1 MWHPAACAPQVWGV
15 GDVGVV
21 CGRRSRE
28 PAGLAASR
36 LGARARTLRLTLF
49 LLSPERPDGAMQKI
63 LIRTRTTRNKDKH
76 RKVSHRVHVR
86 DDQLATGTHWRYGE
100 RHGRVCFTI

>member
-28 PAGLAASR
+28 PGLAASR

-63 LIRTRTTRNKDKH
+63 LIRTRTTRINTGRSRTVYMYVTISWPQVLTGDTA
-76 RKVSHRVHVR
+76 S
-86 DDQLATGTHWRYGE
+86 ATGAFASQSDHS
-100 RHGRVCFTI
+100 